1 MKKGLKKILGFFLAT
16 CMLVGMSMTT
26 YASENENQ
34 PEAGDIVDGSML
46 IKEDYSESILYN
58 PARGNILNRGAARI
72 SEIGSGQ
79 INAYGAV
86 MPAVKCDTLRLEMT
100 VQRLVGGS
108 WANVKSYSD
117 ISYNASLLA
126 KSYNC
131 SVTKGYYYRVKAACI
146 ATKGGTTETQMP
158 VTNGIWIG

>member
-1 MKKGLKKILGFFLAT
+1 MFGLVLAM
-16 CMLVGMSMTT
+16 CMVMGMCITT
-26 YASENENQ
+26 YASENE
-34 PEAGDIVDGSML
+34 PEVGDIVDGSIL
-46 IKEDYSESILYN
+46 TDKNTSEITLYN
-58 PARGNILNRGAARI
+58 PARGNILNRGVARV

-86 MPAVKCDTLRLEMT
+86 MGSVTCDKLRLEMT
-100 VQRLVGGS
+100 IQRLVGGS

-117 ISYNASLLA
+117 VVYNSSLLS
-126 KSYNC
+126 KSYNY

-158 VTNGIWIG
+158 ITDGIWID